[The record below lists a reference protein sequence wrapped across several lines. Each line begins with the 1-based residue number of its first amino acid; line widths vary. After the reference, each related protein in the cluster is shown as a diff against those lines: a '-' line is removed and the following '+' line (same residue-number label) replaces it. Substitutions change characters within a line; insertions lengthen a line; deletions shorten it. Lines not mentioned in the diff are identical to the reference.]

1 MDVHACQLM
10 LKLERDETASIPI
23 LNGLGFVFGL
33 IGVVAIFIQQSLT
46 TLLPLLVP
54 IVVCVVLCTVLFRSQ
69 QKTNTD
75 GENIT
80 PSPVRIDII

>member
-10 LKLERDETASIPI
+10 LNPRIDETASIPL

-54 IVVCVVLCTVLFRSQ
+54 LVVCVILCTVLIRSQ
-69 QKTNTD
+69 QNTTTG
-75 GENIT
+75 GEDVS
-80 PSPVRIDII
+80 PSPVRIDVI

>member
-1 MDVHACQLM
+1 MDGQPCKLM
-10 LKLERDETASIPI
+10 LNLKTDDVASFPV
-23 LNGLGFVFGL
+23 LSGLGFIFGL
-33 IGVVAIFIQQSLT
+33 MGVVAIFIQQSLT

>member
-1 MDVHACQLM
+1 MPNLNTDN
-10 LKLERDETASIPI
+10 EASFPI
-23 LNGLGFVFGL
+23 LNGLGFIFGL

-54 IVVCVVLCTVLFRSQ
+54 LVVCVVLCTVLIRSQ
-69 QKTNTD
+69 QKTTSN
-75 GENIT
+75 EKNIT